1 MPDESARR
9 SIFEIHTKEKPVS
22 EDIDLDQLASRTEGY
37 NGADIAAV
45 CREAAAEAG
54 REYINSVKI
63 EDIPES
69 VGNIRITQEYFD
81 MALEKISPSVD
92 ERVIE
97 FYEDMKTRLGKRLD
111 VVNEEDNELS
121 MAFQ

>member
-1 MPDESARR
+1 MAD
-9 SIFEIHTKEKPVS
+9 
-22 EDIDLDQLASRTEGY
+22 DIALDGLASKTEGY
-37 NGADIAAV
+37 NGADIAAI
-45 CREAAAEAG
+45 CREAAAEAS

-81 MALEKISPSVD
+81 RALEKIAPSVD
-92 ERVIE
+92 GNVIE
-97 FYEDMKTRLGKRLD
+97 YYQDMETRVGKRLD
-111 VVNEEDNELS
+111 VVNEEDNELG